1 MSNDND
7 SRIGTD
13 AVSDAVTDDIDDAI
27 DDAIDGAMDSDGA
40 AGPARA
46 GHVEA
51 GAATASAV
59 ADDDASTSAQP
70 ARRVILVVED
80 DPYAAR
86 LIVRALRDEPTQ
98 VEVAGDAREAIA
110 ILSRAEACVILMDV
124 KLPGTDG
131 VALTTLLKANPT
143 LRDIPIVMVTG
154 DATRETL
161 TRSIS
166 AGAAG
171 FIVKPF
177 DRAALL
183 AKLSPYLS

>member
-1 MSNDND
+1 MGQDD
-7 SRIGTD
+7 T
-13 AVSDAVTDDIDDAI
+13 SDDHVREDDTRDDAL
-27 DDAIDGAMDSDGA
+27 DAAVLRADGATGA
-40 AGPARA
+40 D
-46 GHVEA
+46 
-51 GAATASAV
+51 AAS
-59 ADDDASTSAQP
+59 

-80 DPYAAR
+80 DPLAAR

-110 ILSRAEACVILMDV
+110 ILGRAQARVILMDV

-131 VALTTLLKANPT
+131 VALTTMLKANPT
-143 LRDIPIVMVTG
+143 LRDIPIVMITG

-161 TRSIS
+161 TRSMS

-177 DRAALL
+177 DRAGLL
-183 AKLSPYLS
+183 AKLLPFLG